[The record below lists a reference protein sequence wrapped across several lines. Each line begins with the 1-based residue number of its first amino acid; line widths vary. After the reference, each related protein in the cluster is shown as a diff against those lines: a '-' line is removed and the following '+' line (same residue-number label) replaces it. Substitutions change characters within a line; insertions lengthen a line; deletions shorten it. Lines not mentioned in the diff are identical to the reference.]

1 MGHSAEFRQ
10 FRPKLLK
17 TFLFDLQSINRTP
30 VKNVYYDLYL
40 KLVVGIGWEKHYR

>member
-30 VKNVYYDLYL
+30 VKNVHYDLY
-40 KLVVGIGWEKHYR
+40 